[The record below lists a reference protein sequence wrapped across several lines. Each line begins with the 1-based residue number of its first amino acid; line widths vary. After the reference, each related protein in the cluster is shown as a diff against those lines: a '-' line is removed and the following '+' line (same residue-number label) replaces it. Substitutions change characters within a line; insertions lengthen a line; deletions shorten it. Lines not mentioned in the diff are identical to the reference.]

1 MINQAI
7 AALQQFWAS
16 KGFAPSTITYNTFA
30 LRKFLVY
37 LGDADLR
44 DVQTKH
50 LEAFLLELKNNDY
63 SYSILVTVRRVVSSL
78 CFIAHREGLLL
89 TNPAKALNFMPTKI
103 KALRPVM
110 TQTEVSQLL
119 AAIDTSTGYGRRDW
133 GIFQLMYAIGL
144 RSGEVVKLD
153 AADIDFQKGEILIR
167 AGKGYK
173 DRLLPL
179 GPVVLKGLEQWVR
192 TSRKWFLPPGSS
204 GQSALFLTA
213 TGSRI
218 SRGVIREKL
227 KVYLRLAD
235 LSDQGFCPHSLRH
248 SCATHLIENGA
259 DVRFVQELLG
269 HESLETTVQYTRQLT
284 TSVRKMH
291 RQFHPRENELYP
303 DPDVET

>member
-7 AALQQFWAS
+7 AALEQLWAS
-16 KGFAPSTITYNTFA
+16 KGFAASTISYNTFA

-37 LGDADLR
+37 LGDTDLR
-44 DVQTKH
+44 DIQTKD
-50 LEAFLLELKNNDY
+50 LEAFLLQLKNDDY

-78 CFIAHREGLLL
+78 CFVAHREGLLL

-103 KALRPVM
+103 KPLRSVM
-110 TQTEVSQLL
+110 TQAEVTHLL
-119 AAIDTSTGYGRRDW
+119 ASIDTSTGYGRRDW
-133 GIFQLMYAIGL
+133 GIFQLMYALGL

-153 AADIDFQKGEILIR
+153 VNDIDFAKSELLIR
-167 AGKGYK
+167 GGKGYK
-173 DRLLPL
+173 DRLLPI

-192 TSRKWFLPPGSS
+192 GSRKWFLPIGTTNQA
-204 GQSALFLTA
+204 GLFLAA

-218 SRGVIREKL
+218 SRAVIRERL
-227 KVYLRLAD
+227 KVYLRLAELAD
-235 LSDQGFCPHSLRH
+235 RGFCPHSLRH
-248 SCATHLIENGA
+248 SCATHLLENGA

-269 HESLETTVQYTRQLT
+269 HESLETTVQYTRELT

-303 DPDVET
+303 DPDQ